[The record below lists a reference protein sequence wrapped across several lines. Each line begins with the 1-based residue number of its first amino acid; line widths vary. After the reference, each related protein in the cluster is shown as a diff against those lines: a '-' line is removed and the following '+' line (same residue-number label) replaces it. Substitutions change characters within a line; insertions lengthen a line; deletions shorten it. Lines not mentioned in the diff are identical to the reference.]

1 MANGR
6 KALWIAWGVMSVAI
20 GGYLGA
26 GLVSESAARSAW
38 LGPARSLLLPGRT
51 THGHHQIEL
60 ACESCHASPFGGKEG
75 LQEACVRCHGAE
87 LKEADDKHP
96 LAKFTDPR
104 NADRLGKLDATL
116 CATCHVEHR
125 PQITT
130 AMGVT
135 MPRDYCFHCHAEIAK
150 DRPSHDG
157 LAFDTCSSSGCHRY
171 HDNRALY
178 EDFIAKRLDQPRLAA
193 RPRLASRDFR
203 ELVAQLPDYPSQRH
217 PIKPLGA
224 GDADA
229 PPALAAKD
237 AAAAREWL
245 ETAHAAAGV
254 NCSGCHQTESNG
266 AKAWVERPDHAACK
280 GCHAVETKGF
290 LAGRHGMRLA
300 EKLSPMTP
308 ARARLPM
315 RPEAHDTPLG
325 CTTCH
330 AAHRFDTK
338 KAAVEA
344 CLGCHRDEHSVAY
357 EGSPHHRLWQAELA
371 GGAPPGSGVSCASCH
386 LPRVEHR
393 MDAVGLKRVLV
404 QHNQNDTLRPNDK
417 MVRPVCL
424 QCHGLG
430 FAFDALAD
438 RALVGRN
445 FAGAPQAH
453 VKSLEMVMERLRQIE
468 EKRKRRPPL
477 AEGK

>member
-1 MANGR
+1 MAKGR

-26 GLVSESAARSAW
+26 GLVAESAAGSAW
-38 LGPARSLLLPGRT
+38 LGPARSLLLPGT
-51 THGHHQIEL
+51 TSHGHYQIEL
-60 ACESCHASPFGGKEG
+60 ACESCHARPFGGKDG
-75 LQEACVRCHGAE
+75 LQEACVRCHGAA

-104 NADRLGKLDATL
+104 NADRLEKLDATL
-116 CATCHVEHR
+116 CVTCHVEHR

-150 DRPSHDG
+150 DRPSHEG

-178 EDFIAKRLDQPRLAA
+178 EDFLAKRLDQPQVLPEARL
-193 RPRLASRDFR
+193 PGRDFR
-203 ELVAQLPDYPSQRH
+203 DVAAQVPGYPSQRY
-217 PIKPLGA
+217 PVRPLREP
-224 GDADA
+224 DADA
-229 PPALAAKD
+229 PPALRSKAGAT
-237 AAAAREWL
+237 REWL
-245 ETAHAAAGV
+245 ETAHASAGV
-254 NCSGCHQTESNG
+254 NCSGCHRVERND
-266 AKAWVERPDHAACK
+266 APAWVERPDHGVCK
-280 GCHAVETKGF
+280 GCHELETKGF
-290 LAGRHGMRLA
+290 LGGRHGMRLA

-315 RPEAHDTPLG
+315 KPEAHDTAVD

-330 AAHRFDTK
+330 AAHRFDTRR
-338 KAAVEA
+338 AAVEA
-344 CLGCHRDEHSVAY
+344 CLGCHRDQHSVAY

-371 GGAPPGSGVSCASCH
+371 GAAPPGSGVSCASCH

-393 MDAVGLKRVLV
+393 MVDAGLKRVLV

-424 QCHGLG
+424 ACHGLG
-430 FAFDALAD
+430 FAFDSLAD
-438 RALVGRN
+438 RALVERN
-445 FAGAPQAH
+445 FAGPPRAH

-468 EKRKRRPPL
+468 EKRSRRQPR
-477 AEGK
+477 AAGR